1 MQKNHCDALINGFLL
16 GYFSLVSEM
25 QAAYASRLYLGNY
38 YLNKTHIE
46 TSNVKTGGKEEAL
59 EKFAKKTR
67 EK

>member
-1 MQKNHCDALINGFLL
+1 
-16 GYFSLVSEM
+16 M